1 MQWKG
6 CSPYEASWE
15 LVVVVVLGLRVL
27 KVSRKGALGPK
38 GETGPHISDKK
49 IDIDSLLPQTL
60 KSRFFIPDYDNSDN
74 NEMWLTGNMFTVK
87 LLLKTY
93 QKVLIYKGIRWLM

>member
-49 IDIDSLLPQTL
+49 IDMDSLLLQTL
-60 KSRFFIPDYDNSDN
+60 KSRFLMPDYDSSDN
-74 NEMWLTGNMFTVK
+74 NDRDVVNRKYVDRKTLT
-87 LLLKTY
+87 
-93 QKVLIYKGIRWLM
+93 